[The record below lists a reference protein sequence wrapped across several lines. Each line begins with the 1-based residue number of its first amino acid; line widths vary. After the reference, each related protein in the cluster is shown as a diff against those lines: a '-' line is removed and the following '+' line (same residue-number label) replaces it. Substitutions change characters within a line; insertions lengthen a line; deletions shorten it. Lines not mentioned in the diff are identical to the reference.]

1 MHILVELARKT
12 VEEYIKSGT
21 VLTVPLDLPS
31 ELISRKAGVFVTIEE
46 KGDLRGCIG
55 TYLPCYENIAAE
67 TIQNA
72 AAAASQDYRFDP
84 IDISELPYLKYT
96 VSILNRP
103 EPIRNLEEL
112 DPKIYGVII
121 KSPKGNGEK
130 IGLLLPDL
138 EGVDKVEDQLAI
150 ACQKAGI
157 DPNKEQISVYKFT
170 VEKYS

>member
-1 MHILVELARKT
+1 MHILVELAKKT
-12 VEEYIKSGT
+12 VEEHIKSGT
-21 VLTVPLDLPS
+21 VLTVPLDFPS
-31 ELISRKAGVFVTIEE
+31 EFISRKAGVFVTIEE

-55 TYLPCYENIAAE
+55 TYLPCHENVAVE

-72 AAAASQDYRFDP
+72 VAAASQDYRFDP

-103 EPIRNLEEL
+103 DPVRNLEEL
-112 DPKIYGVII
+112 DPKIYGVIV
-121 KSPKGNGEK
+121 KSSKGNGEK
-130 IGLLLPDL
+130 TGLLLPGL
-138 EGVDKVEDQLAI
+138 EGIDRADDQLAI

-157 DPNKEQISVYKFT
+157 DSEKEQIKIYKFT